1 MLYFDHAATT
11 PVHPEVIKKMDE
23 VSKLDYG
30 NPSSIYSSGRK
41 AKSIIESARNQI
53 ARMIDAN
60 SSEIYFTGSGTEA
73 NNIVLWSML
82 YNEKKHVIT
91 TAIEHPAVLK
101 VLDELQHFG
110 ISYDVLPVDSTGLVD
125 PEDVRSA
132 IKNDTGMISVM
143 YVNNEIGTVQSLEK
157 LIEIANEN
165 SILFHS
171 DCVQVTGKIPLSVK
185 KIQAD
190 YMAFSAHKFYGP
202 KGIGFLYRKE
212 GAPLRPLVIGGGQE
226 SNMRAG
232 TENISGIAGLGVAAE
247 LTRVNL
253 KKRIS
258 HLNHLEGYFKKT
270 ILKKYPEIIFN
281 GNSDHHAP
289 GLCSI
294 SIPYEKN
301 DVVLAKLDRKG
312 IEISNG
318 SACSSG
324 TVGVSP
330 ILKAIGVEDEMNQST
345 VRISFGR
352 DNTAEDVSFLID
364 AICELKDV

>member
-1 MLYFDHAATT
+1 
-11 PVHPEVIKKMDE
+11 
-23 VSKLDYG
+23 
-30 NPSSIYSSGRK
+30 
-41 AKSIIESARNQI
+41 
-53 ARMIDAN
+53 
-60 SSEIYFTGSGTEA
+60 
-73 NNIVLWSML
+73 
-82 YNEKKHVIT
+82 
-91 TAIEHPAVLK
+91 
-101 VLDELQHFG
+101 
-110 ISYDVLPVDSTGLVD
+110 
-125 PEDVRSA
+125 
-132 IKNDTGMISVM
+132 
-143 YVNNEIGTVQSLEK
+143 
-157 LIEIANEN
+157 
-165 SILFHS
+165 
-171 DCVQVTGKIPLSVK
+171 
-185 KIQAD
+185 
-190 YMAFSAHKFYGP
+190 MAFSAHKFYGP

-301 DVVLAKLDRKG
+301 DIVLAKLDRRG

-352 DNTAEDVSFLID
+352 DNTTEDVSFLID